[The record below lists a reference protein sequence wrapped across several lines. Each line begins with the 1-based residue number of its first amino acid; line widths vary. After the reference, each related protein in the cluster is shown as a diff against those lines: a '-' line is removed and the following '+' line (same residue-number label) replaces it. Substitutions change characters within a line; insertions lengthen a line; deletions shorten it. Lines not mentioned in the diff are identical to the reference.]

1 MNLERL
7 MYGFKAGPHGSLA
20 ATIVEAP
27 IGHAAG
33 QGDPYAIVRV
43 AFIAPSHQVALY
55 APQHPQRFEEMY
67 KIFLSTHFFDDPQ
80 DIFSIPESQELY
92 KDRGIPSDNMTYS
105 MLWHTINLN
114 F

>member
-7 MYGFKAGPHGSLA
+7 MYGFKAGPHGTLA
-20 ATIVEAP
+20 ATAVEAS

-33 QGDPYAIVRV
+33 QGDRYAVVRV

-55 APQHPQRFEEMY
+55 APQ
-67 KIFLSTHFFDDPQ
+67 
-80 DIFSIPESQELY
+80 DIFSIPELQELY

-105 MLWHTINLN
+105 MLWHMIDLN